1 MKKKTIIV
9 DYKSGNLLSVRRAV
23 EYLGYNA
30 EITSDQKKIL
40 DADRLIMPGVGH
52 FGFAMKKIEYLR
64 PTILNFL
71 EKKKPFMGICLGMQL
86 LYEKSEEDNFTQK
99 GFEIFK
105 GKVLKF
111 SSKNLIIPH
120 IGWNSMILDDKIK
133 KEKIFSNISDDSKFY
148 FVHSFHCV
156 DQDQN
161 TLNIYSSYK
170 GNKFISSSIRENI
183 FSFQFHPEKSSSQG
197 LQIYKNFFSI

>member
-1 MKKKTIIV
+1 MKKKTIII
-9 DYKSGNLLSVRRAV
+9 DYNSGNLLSVKRAV
-23 EYLGYNA
+23 EYLGFDA
-30 EITSDQKKIL
+30 EISSDQKKIL
-40 DADRLIMPGVGH
+40 EADRLIMPGVGH

-64 PTILNFL
+64 STILNFL
-71 EKKKPFMGICLGMQL
+71 EKKRPFMGICLGMQL

-111 SSKNLIIPH
+111 SSKSLIIPH
-120 IGWNSMILDDKIK
+120 IGWNSIMLDDENK
-133 KEKIFSNISDDSKFY
+133 KEKIFSNISENSKFY
-148 FVHSFHCV
+148 FVHSFHCA
-156 DQDQN
+156 DEDQN

-170 GNKFISSSIRENI
+170 GNKFISSTIKENI

-197 LQIYKNFFSI
+197 LEIYKNFFSI

>member
-9 DYKSGNLLSVRRAV
+9 DYKSGNLLSVKRAV

-120 IGWNSMILDDKIK
+120 IGWNSIIL
-133 KEKIFSNISDDSKFY
+133 DDSKFY

-161 TLNIYSSYK
+161 TSNIYSSYK

>member
-1 MKKKTIIV
+1 
-9 DYKSGNLLSVRRAV
+9 
-23 EYLGYNA
+23 
-30 EITSDQKKIL
+30 
-40 DADRLIMPGVGH
+40 
-52 FGFAMKKIEYLR
+52 MKKIEYLR
-64 PTILNFL
+64 STILNFL
-71 EKKKPFMGICLGMQL
+71 EKERPFMGICLGMQL

-111 SSKNLIIPH
+111 SSENLIIPH
-120 IGWNSMILDDKIK
+120 IGWNSILLDYKIK
-133 KEKIFSNISDDSKFY
+133 KEKIFLNINENSKFY

-156 DQDQN
+156 DEDQS

-170 GNKFISSSIRENI
+170 GNKFISSTIKENI

-197 LQIYKNFFSI
+197 LQIYRNFFSI

>member
-1 MKKKTIIV
+1 MKKKTVII
-9 DYKSGNLLSVRRAV
+9 DYKSGNLLSVKRAV
-23 EYLGYNA
+23 EYLGFDA
-30 EITSDQKKIL
+30 EISSDQKKIL
-40 DADRLIMPGVGH
+40 EADRLIMPGVGH

-64 PTILNFL
+64 LTILNFL
-71 EKKKPFMGICLGMQL
+71 EKERPFMGICLGMQL

-111 SSKNLIIPH
+111 SSENLIIPH
-120 IGWNSMILDDKIK
+120 IGWNSILLDDKIK
-133 KEKIFSNISDDSKFY
+133 KEKIFSNINDNSKFY
-148 FVHSFHCV
+148 FVHSFHCADE
-156 DQDQN
+156 DQS

-170 GNKFISSSIRENI
+170 GNKFISSTIKENI

-197 LQIYKNFFSI
+197 LQIYRNFFSI